1 MLGEVKLL
9 SRILVATGTRHVRF
23 GFLDEA
29 GQSVEDLICHLHCSF
44 DSVWKT
50 RLGAS
55 HEHHFPKFLLGDSL
69 PLTGTHSPDRRDH
82 PPSKSKTSKSGG
94 RAVVCACIVV
104 DVTKARFSGRR
115 KFLEASTSKRP
126 AWEKRVRRSEN
137 TGLLGRGHPE
147 HRTSGKAIRERSLKF
162 LKRGFLSG
170 T

>member
-55 HEHHFPKFLLGDSL
+55 HEHHFPKFLLGDAL

-115 KFLEASTSKRP
+115 KFLEASASKRP
-126 AWEKRVRRSEN
+126 A
-137 TGLLGRGHPE
+137 
-147 HRTSGKAIRERSLKF
+147 
-162 LKRGFLSG
+162 
-170 T
+170 